1 MSRATAINTQK
12 MSGMPSIFSRPK
24 LTSEDGMPLM
34 IAWPCVYQ
42 SMKPMM
48 IDAVPSVMMN
58 GSTCNVVLRNPFMA
72 PTAAP
77 MATPMRMPATSGMC
91 QCEYAAAVMTELRP
105 QMLPIDRS
113 KLPDTSVKRM
123 PRVSTPVTDW
133 LDRMFCQ
140 LAAVLNV
147 AETSPP
153 QKL

>member
-1 MSRATAINTQK
+1 
-12 MSGMPSIFSRPK
+12 MSGIPSIFSRPK
-24 LTSEDGMPLM
+24 LTSDDGMPLM

-42 SMKPMM
+42 SMNPRM

-58 GSTCNVVLRNPFMA
+58 GSTCSVVLRKPFMP

-77 MATPMRMPATSGMC
+77 IVTPMRIPTTSGRC
-91 QCEYAAAVMTELRP
+91 QCEYAAAVITELSP

-113 KLPDTSVKRM
+113 KLPDTSVSRM
-123 PRVSTPVTDW
+123 PSVSTPVTDW

-147 AETSPP
+147 EDLVG

>member
-1 MSRATAINTQK
+1 MSSATAIRTQK

-24 LTSEDGMPLM
+24 LMSDDGTPLM

-58 GSTCNVVLRNPFMA
+58 GSTRSVVLRNPFIA
-72 PTAAP
+72 PTPPPIA
-77 MATPMRMPATSGMC
+77 MPMRMPTTSGMC

-113 KLPDTSVKRM
+113 KLPETSVRRM
-123 PRVSTPVTDW
+123 PSVSTPVTDW

-147 AETSPP
+147 ADVVD
-153 QKL
+153 QRL

>member
-1 MSRATAINTQK
+1 MSRATTINTQK

-34 IAWPCVYQ
+34 IAWPWVYQ
-42 SMKPMM
+42 SMKPML

-58 GSTCNVVLRNPFMA
+58 GSTCSVVLRNPFIA
-72 PTAAP
+72 PTVAP
-77 MATPMRMPATSGMC
+77 IAMPMRMPATSGRC
-91 QCEYAAAVMTELRP
+91 QCEYAAAVITELSP

-113 KLPDTSVKRM
+113 KLPDTSVSRM
-123 PRVSTPVTDW
+123 PSVSTPVTDW

-147 AETSPP
+147 EDVVG

>member
-1 MSRATAINTQK
+1 
-12 MSGMPSIFSRPK
+12 
-24 LTSEDGMPLM
+24 
-34 IAWPCVYQ
+34 
-42 SMKPMM
+42 M

-58 GSTCNVVLRNPFMA
+58 GSTCSVVLRKPFMP

-77 MATPMRMPATSGMC
+77 IATPMRMPTTSGRC
-91 QCEYAAAVMTELRP
+91 QCEYAAAVITELRP

-113 KLPDTSVKRM
+113 KLPETSVKRM
-123 PRVSTPVTDW
+123 PRVRTPVTDW

>member
-1 MSRATAINTQK
+1 MSSATAIRTQK

-24 LTSEDGMPLM
+24 LMSDDGTPLM

-58 GSTCNVVLRNPFMA
+58 GSTCSVVLRNPFMA

-77 MATPMRMPATSGMC
+77 MAIPMRMPTTSGMC
-91 QCEYAAAVMTELRP
+91 QCEYAAAVITELSP

-113 KLPDTSVKRM
+113 KLPETSVKRM
-123 PRVSTPVTDW
+123 PSVSTPVTAW
-133 LDRMFCQ
+133 LEAMFCQ
-140 LAAVLNV
+140 LAEVLKAVDVLSHV
-147 AETSPP
+147 
-153 QKL
+153 L